1 MIFLSF
7 DLRLKE
13 LRNKSGLSQKGLA
26 DLVFVSQQTVAKWE
40 TAKSTPNPGMIIK
53 LSEIFNVPAGY
64 LIGADQTEEPLQPS
78 EMLNKLIKM
87 CSSLSEDELHEV
99 LNYVGYIKSK
109 KHLQD

>member
-13 LRNKSGLSQKGLA
+13 LRNERGLSQKALA

-40 TAKSTPNPGMIIK
+40 TAKSTPNPEMLIK
-53 LSEIFNVPAGY
+53 LSEVFNVPAGY
-64 LIGADQTEEPLQPS
+64 LIGADEAEEALHPS
-78 EMLNKLIKM
+78 EMLDKLVKI

>member
-13 LRNKSGLSQKGLA
+13 LRNKSGLSQKGLD
-26 DLVFVSQQTVAKWE
+26 DLIFVSQQTVAKWE
-40 TAKSTPNPGMIIK
+40 TAKSTPNPEMIVK
-53 LSEIFNVPAGY
+53 LSEIFGVPAGY
-64 LIGADQTEEPLQPS
+64 LLGADEAEKSLQPS
-78 EMLNKLIKM
+78 EMLDKLVKM

>member
-26 DLVFVSQQTVAKWE
+26 DLIFVSQQTVAKWE
-40 TAKSTPNPGMIIK
+40 TAKSTPNPEMIVK
-53 LSEIFNVPAGY
+53 LSEIFGVPAGY
-64 LIGADQTEEPLQPS
+64 LLGADEAEKSLQPY
-78 EMLNKLIKM
+78 EMLDKLVKM

>member
-1 MIFLSF
+1 MSF

-13 LRNKSGLSQKGLA
+13 LRNERGLSQKALA

-40 TAKSTPNPGMIIK
+40 PATSTPNLELLIK
-53 LSEIFNVPAGY
+53 LSELFNVPAGY
-64 LIGADQTEEPLQPS
+64 LIGADEAEEALQPS
-78 EMLNKLIKM
+78 EMLDKLVKI
-87 CSSLSEDELHEV
+87 CSSLSEDELLEV

>member
-13 LRNKSGLSQKGLA
+13 LRNERGLSQKALA

-40 TAKSTPNPGMIIK
+40 TAKSTPNPEMLIK
-53 LSEIFNVPAGY
+53 LSEILGVPAGY
-64 LIGADQTEEPLQPS
+64 LIGADEVGGKLPPS
-78 EMLNKLIKM
+78 EMMDKLIKM
-87 CSSLSEDELHEV
+87 CATLSKEELHEV